1 MQASSDPAASA
12 PPPLTDGAESHI
24 GQLAAEQTTTIRL
37 TGAVVLLAVVLVAMA
52 GLLWVDRFTDKQDI
66 HYVSVGTGIGISRP
80 GEVPTGAAE
89 AFAQAVILHMGNVT
103 PATVESVYTD
113 IERYLHPHFVPQFKA
128 RAKREIAYVKENH
141 IASLVS
147 IRGVVIE
154 RDDHE
159 KRLNRAK
166 VDAVRRVYVGES
178 MVREEVIEVP
188 VAFFPAA
195 VTSLNIYGLLILE
208 LQFPQLGRPLEP
220 REAAGLHERRN

>member
-1 MQASSDPAASA
+1 
-12 PPPLTDGAESHI
+12 
-24 GQLAAEQTTTIRL
+24 
-37 TGAVVLLAVVLVAMA
+37 
-52 GLLWVDRFTDKQDI
+52 
-66 HYVSVGTGIGISRP
+66 
-80 GEVPTGAAE
+80 VPTGAAE